1 MPDIVRGTP
10 QQYIPV
16 KQTEVIKPHAYL
28 NSTPPVHKK
37 GFVNG
42 TGKNTISGASTGFS
56 FGGPVG
62 AAIGGVLGLGTD
74 IWQAVYAKKRAKEAN
89 EEAKQ
94 AAARA
99 SAQNANE
106 ARAARN
112 YNSEQAQIRRLRMA
126 GLSPGLAYGNMS
138 PSTAQPASAEKADIS
153 KADTPKFDNES
164 ILRALELL
172 VKQQQADTQ
181 LAAQQSSA
189 DLQGSQTQLNLIDA
203 LTRNESNLA
212 NIRGVLSSSSLNDAQ
227 KLEVL
232 TLLFG
237 KKENLDV
244 NTRKTLADALVT
256 EGTGID
262 LAKSIIGS
270 NKANARNANANA
282 NVTEKTGVDLAN
294 SQIFNNNTSG
304 LLHNQMRE
312 QMEYQYNLDKDQ
324 MSALQNYMD
333 QHGIDESYAPIVL
346 AALQS
351 IAVGSGTTVNKAFD
365 DLLHLPFN
373 LVKTH
378 IDNIISARNSIMSV
392 VK

>member
-28 NSTPPVHKK
+28 NSTPPVHMK

-126 GLSPGLAYGNMS
+126 GLSPGLAYGNLS

-181 LAAQQSSA
+181 LAAQQSTA
-189 DLQGSQTQLNLIDA
+189 GLQGSQTQLNLIDA

-237 KKENLDV
+237 KKENLSA
-244 NTRKTLADALVT
+244 NTRNTLANARVT
-256 EGTGID
+256 EGTGIP
-262 LAKSIIGS
+262 LAQ
-270 NKANARNANANA
+270 
-282 NVTEKTGVDLAN
+282 
-294 SQIFNNNTSG
+294 SQIAANNASASLNAQQEKVIKLT
-304 LLHNQMRE
+304 
-312 QMEYQYNLDKDQ
+312 YDLDNAQWNSIKNFMKD
-324 MSALQNYMD
+324 NE
-333 QHGIDESYAPIVL
+333 IDESFAPIVMK
-346 AALQS
+346 AINS
-351 IAVGSGTTVNKAFD
+351 IVEQTGSTVKTVIDNLSNFPDIIKAF
-365 DLLHLPFN
+365 
-373 LVKTH
+373 
-378 IDNIISARNSIMSV
+378 ISGM
-392 VK
+392 

>member
-16 KQTEVIKPHAYL
+16 KQTEVIKPNAYL

-42 TGKNTISGASTGFS
+42 TGKNTLAGASTGFS

-62 AAIGGVLGLGTD
+62 AAVGGILGLGTD
-74 IWQAVYAKKRAKEAN
+74 IWQAVYAKRAAEKAN
-89 EEAKQ
+89 EESKQ

-138 PSTAQPASAEKADIS
+138 PSTAQPASAEKQDVT

-172 VKQQQADTQ
+172 VKEKQAETAA
-181 LAAQQSSA
+181 AAQESTA
-189 DLQGSQTQLNLIDA
+189 GLQGSQTQLNLIDA

-232 TLLFG
+232 SLLFG
-237 KKENLDV
+237 KQQNLAA
-244 NTRKTLADALVT
+244 NTRKVSADSLVT
-256 EGTGID
+256 E
-262 LAKSIIGS
+262 L
-270 NKANARNANANA
+270 
-282 NVTEKTGVDLAN
+282 TGVNLAN
-294 SQIFNNNTSG
+294 SQIASNKASA
-304 LLHNQMRE
+304 
-312 QMEYQYNLDKDQ
+312 NLSTQQGRRTQFDTNIEIDSFKKVRSILKD
-324 MSALQNYMD
+324 S
-333 QHGIDESYAPIVL
+333 GIDDDYAPILYRAVMDIANSTGQTIQAVIKGL
-346 AALQS
+346 TEVPVESLKALL
-351 IAVGSGTTVNKAFD
+351 G
-365 DLLHLPFN
+365 L
-373 LVKTH
+373 
-378 IDNIISARNSIMSV
+378 
-392 VK
+392 

>member
-16 KQTEVIKPHAYL
+16 KQTEVIKPNAYL

-42 TGKNTISGASTGFS
+42 TGKNTLSGSSIGFS
-56 FGGPVG
+56 FGGPYG
-62 AAIGGVLGLGTD
+62 AAIGGLIGLGTD
-74 IWQAVYAKKRAKEAN
+74 IWQAVFAKRAAKRAN
-89 EEAKQ
+89 EESKQ

-106 ARAARN
+106 SRAARN

-138 PSTAQPASAEKADIS
+138 PSTAQPASAEKQDVS

-172 VKQQQADTQ
+172 VKEKQAETAA
-181 LAAQQSSA
+181 AAQESTAGLQS
-189 DLQGSQTQLNLIDA
+189 SQTQLNLIDL

-212 NIRGVLSSSSLNDAQ
+212 NIRSVLSSSSLSDAN

-237 KKENLDV
+237 KQENLAA
-244 NTRKTLADALVT
+244 NTRKTLADAGVT
-256 EGTGID
+256 EQ
-262 LAKSIIGS
+262 
-270 NKANARNANANA
+270 
-282 NVTEKTGVDLAN
+282 TGVNLAN
-294 SQIFNNNTSG
+294 SQIASNNASAAVNNHEANILKLT
-304 LLHNQMRE
+304 
-312 QMEYQYNLDKDQ
+312 YDLDNAQ
-324 MSALQNYMD
+324 WQAVQNFMKSN
-333 QHGIDESYAPIVL
+333 GFDESLAPLVMK
-346 AALQS
+346 ALSS
-351 IAVGSGTTVNKAFD
+351 IANRSGNTLESVLSSLASIPGSLIEHYLNKFMPEYEDFVISDEVQSGKNAHSKHTETTKGRRR
-365 DLLHLPFN
+365 
-373 LVKTH
+373 K
-378 IDNIISARNSIMSV
+378 
-392 VK
+392 